1 MNHENWKRV
10 VTLMLALLFVCL
22 YAESHVNNDFKMV
35 RIIRKQRDKI
45 SLLKSYIK
53 MLEKGKHKKWKRCI

>member
-10 VTLMLALLFVCL
+10 VALMLALLFVCF

>member
-1 MNHENWKRV
+1 
-10 VTLMLALLFVCL
+10 MLALLFVCL